1 MQNIIIDKPYRFV
14 PPYHGRFW
22 HALFA
27 LWLPRYLNRNHG
39 IESVEC
45 RGTEHLRRSLEARH
59 GILLTPNHCR
69 PCDPMTLGM
78 LSRAVKQPFFVMAS
92 WHLFVQ
98 NRFQSWLLPRIG
110 AFSVYRE
117 GMDREA
123 LKTAIGI
130 LKNARRPL
138 VLFPEG
144 VISRTNERLGNL
156 MEGTAFIARSAAR
169 QRQAAA
175 SPGQV
180 VVHPVA
186 IRYLFRGDFQAAL
199 TPVIEAIEARLSW
212 RPPRDRLLVDR
223 ISRVG
228 EALLCLK
235 ELEYFGESQPGPARE
250 RLNRL
255 INCLLG
261 PLENEWLNGERA
273 GDVVARVKKLRMA
286 ILPALIGGE
295 IDEEERA
302 RRWLQ
307 LADLYL
313 AQQLSCYPADYL
325 SSCPTPE
332 RLLET
337 VERFEED
344 LTDCARVHRPLHA
357 IIEVGEA
364 LAVST
369 AHERSPGADPL
380 MDKIRAQLQAMLER
394 SRETT
399 PLSPQTRQRPAS
411 GP

>member
-14 PPYHGRFW
+14 PPHPGRFW
-22 HALFA
+22 HTLFQ
-27 LWLPRYLNRNHG
+27 LWLPRYLSRSHG

-45 RGTEHLRRSLEARH
+45 RGTEHLRSSLDAGH

-78 LSRAVKQPFFVMAS
+78 LSRALQQPFFVMAS

-98 NRFQSWLLPRIG
+98 SRFQSWLLPRIG

-123 LKTAIGI
+123 LKTGIGI
-130 LKNARRPL
+130 LKEARRPL

-169 QRQAAA
+169 QRAAA
-175 SPGQV
+175 TTPGQV
-180 VVHPVA
+180 VVHPIA
-186 IRYLFRGDFQAAL
+186 IRYLFRGDLDATL
-199 TPVIEAIEARLSW
+199 TPVIEEIEARLSW
-212 RPPRDRLLVDR
+212 RPPRDRLLLER
-223 ISRVG
+223 IYRVG

-235 ELEYFGESQPGPARE
+235 ELEYLGEAKSGEAHG

-255 INCLLG
+255 INCLLA
-261 PLENEWLNGERA
+261 PLEKEWLKDECA
-273 GDVVARVKKLRMA
+273 GDVVARVKKLRTA
-286 ILPALIGGE
+286 ILPELVSGE
-295 IDEEERA
+295 IGEAERV
-302 RRWLQ
+302 RRWHQ
-307 LADLYL
+307 LANLYL
-313 AQQLSCYPADYL
+313 AQQLSCYPPDYI
-325 SSCPTPE
+325 SSRPTPE

-344 LTDCARVHRPLHA
+344 LTDRVRTHRPLHA

-364 LAVST
+364 LAVSP
-369 AHERSPGADPL
+369 AHERGAGADPL
-380 MDKIRAQLQAMLER
+380 MEKIRAQLEAMLER
-394 SRETT
+394 SGKETT
-399 PLSPQTRQRPAS
+399 LLLPRSR
-411 GP
+411 